1 MLTYIMLYV
10 NLEINKNY
18 QLNNL
23 KKQTRGII
31 FWVELSILCT
41 ALPGFL
47 RLCRRAVRKLAKL
60 TLIPAMT
67 KAFTNNY
74 SFCYT

>member
-10 NLEINKNY
+10 NLEINNY

-23 KKQTRGII
+23 KTNKGY
-31 FWVELSILCT
+31 FLWVELSILCT

-47 RLCRRAVRKLAKL
+47 RLCRRAVRKLA
-60 TLIPAMT
+60 
-67 KAFTNNY
+67 
-74 SFCYT
+74 

>member
-10 NLEINKNY
+10 NLEINNY

-23 KKQTRGII
+23 KTNNGY
-31 FWVELSILCT
+31 FLWVELSILCT

-47 RLCRRAVRKLAKL
+47 RLCWRAVRKLAKL
-60 TLIPAMT
+60 TLIPALT

-74 SFCYT
+74 T